1 MLFSSVKLLL
11 DWGKNIEKKLQ
22 IPLETLQQLSEEFG
36 YTSEYLLEQWLRQ
49 RDCQL
54 SAMENKSQRQMMEQ
68 IEELVEKED
77 LLQDAQ

>member
-11 DWGKNIEKKLQ
+11 DRGKNIEKTLQ
-22 IPLETLQQLSEEFG
+22 ISLEKLQQLSKDFG

-54 SAMENKSQRQMMEQ
+54 SAMENESQREMMEQ
-68 IEELVEKED
+68 I
-77 LLQDAQ
+77 